1 MRKQVIKCDKCGKNI
16 SPDVVYAENT
26 SHIKFALNYWHGGS
40 IGGEEDID
48 RFELDLCDDCSRE
61 LSYLIK
67 EWIKEKKR
75 KK

>member
-1 MRKQVIKCDKCGKNI
+1 MKTEVIKCDRCGKDI

-26 SHIKFALNYWHGGS
+26 SHLEFELNYWHGGS

-48 RFELDLCDDCSRE
+48 RFELDLCNDCSRD
-61 LSYLIK
+61 LSYQIK
-67 EWIKEKKR
+67 EWIKIKRR